1 MNKNI
6 LIFSVSALSLL
17 SCNNNDD
24 TPETEIKK
32 YPESIVLTKDGES
45 VTTKINYNDRMQ
57 IIGYSEPNSNITFIY
72 QNDRVTEVRE
82 NNNSIPYAL
91 QYTNGILSGLAHY
104 SDPYPVTYNSQQ
116 MSYSIGSL
124 MSFGLQGKDIAYV
137 NTASENEKFTYD
149 NNRKGPL
156 FNLPDKDLF
165 PVTLFS
171 TF

>member
-91 QYTNGILSGLAHY
+91 QYTNGILSGLAH
-104 SDPYPVTYNSQQ
+104 SGV
-116 MSYSIGSL
+116 
-124 MSFGLQGKDIAYV
+124 
-137 NTASENEKFTYD
+137 
-149 NNRKGPL
+149 
-156 FNLPDKDLF
+156 
-165 PVTLFS
+165 
-171 TF
+171 